1 MQVSARIGRGLA
13 VAAGALLMLWPAI
26 LNRYPLMYPD
36 SIGYLGDGRP
46 LARILFRYA
55 PKGYPAMRSEFY
67 SLGIFPFH
75 WNLTPWPIVVWQALL
90 TSWVLWLTLRSV
102 LPQRTARRFAATFLI
117 LVALLSLLTSVSWY
131 VSLPMPDILGPL
143 LYLAIYLLV
152 FARETLSRGERRAL
166 SALAFWAITAHS
178 THLMLGVGICFLLAL
193 LRFWPR
199 NWVPH
204 VSTLRRG
211 FSTTGLAH
219 IALLIAIAIAA
230 QLALH
235 RYLYGHATLNGNHAP
250 YLMARIVAD
259 GPGALYLRQH
269 CATLD
274 WAICSD
280 VGHLPDNDDDFLWAP
295 GVVWAGADAR
305 TQQRLLA
312 EEMPLVL
319 ATLRAY
325 PLQQAAR
332 SWANFTQ
339 QLNDFGV
346 NDFDNNDRMQQSLA
360 QLFPS
365 SAFPSSA
372 TSYSRSLQARS
383 IVPTNAFTILE
394 RWVVLPSALLLAVLL
409 PWLWRTAFAGRD
421 DRRGSQVKL
430 KGWLSRTAY
439 TGHDD
444 RRGLRVK
451 LKGWLRRTA
460 FTEHDDRE
468 SGYSRQRLR
477 LLGLVVIVVPTL
489 FANAFLTAVLSSSDS
504 RYQARVIWLVPLLAA
519 LVALD
524 LLGQR
529 GPATRPPSNSKMAHY
544 CSSY

>member
-1 MQVSARIGRGLA
+1 
-13 VAAGALLMLWPAI
+13 
-26 LNRYPLMYPD
+26 
-36 SIGYLGDGRP
+36 
-46 LARILFRYA
+46 
-55 PKGYPAMRSEFY
+55 
-67 SLGIFPFH
+67 
-75 WNLTPWPIVVWQALL
+75 
-90 TSWVLWLTLRSV
+90 
-102 LPQRTARRFAATFLI
+102 
-117 LVALLSLLTSVSWY
+117 
-131 VSLPMPDILGPL
+131 
-143 LYLAIYLLV
+143 
-152 FARETLSRGERRAL
+152 
-166 SALAFWAITAHS
+166 
-178 THLMLGVGICFLLAL
+178 
-193 LRFWPR
+193 
-199 NWVPH
+199 
-204 VSTLRRG
+204 
-211 FSTTGLAH
+211 
-219 IALLIAIAIAA
+219 
-230 QLALH
+230 
-235 RYLYGHATLNGNHAP
+235 
-250 YLMARIVAD
+250 MARIVAD

-325 PLQQAAR
+325 PLEQAAR

-360 QLFPS
+360 QVIPS
-365 SAFPSSA
+365 SAIPSSA

-383 IVPTNAFTILE
+383 IVPTNAFTILQ

-409 PWLWRTAFAGRD
+409 PWLWRTE
-421 DRRGSQVKL
+421 
-430 KGWLSRTAY
+430 Y

-451 LKGWLRRTA
+451 LKGSQRRTA

-468 SGYSRQRLR
+468 SGYSRQRTRLLGLVESRQRLR

-519 LVALD
+519 LAALD

-529 GPATRPPSNSKMAHY
+529 RPRRERPAAPQP
-544 CSSY
+544 